1 MSTIDKKK
9 IRFITNPFSGT
20 KSKAKLKETIEE
32 NLNLAD
38 FDFEICYTDYPRH
51 ATQLSAEARD
61 MGYYAVIA
69 VGGDGT
75 INEVA
80 SALKGS
86 ETALGIVPFG
96 SGNGFSYHLG
106 IRRDVVTAIQIIND
120 HNTNLI
126 DTGSANG
133 RFFIN
138 VAGLGLDATVAFKTK
153 LNKKRGFIPYFINT
167 LKESIGF
174 RFMKLRISTNDSVMD
189 GEYGMA
195 VIANGSMY
203 GYDFAVAPA
212 AILDDGLFD
221 IILVRKTQIFRYFL
235 LVPRMLNKT
244 FHKSPLVQY
253 FKTSKIT
260 IESTDGT
267 PYFHVDGEGFE
278 AENSITFE
286 VVPNSI
292 KLITKQNK
300 QC

>member
-20 KSKAKLKETIEE
+20 KSKAKLKETIED
-32 NLNLAD
+32 NLNLTD
-38 FDFEICYTDYPRH
+38 FDFEISYTDYPRH
-51 ATQLSAEARD
+51 ATQLSMEAKD
-61 MGYYAVIA
+61 MGYYGVIA

-80 SALKGS
+80 TALIGS
-86 ETALGIVPFG
+86 GTALGIIPFG

-106 IRRDVVTAIQIIND
+106 TRRDVVAAIRVIND
-120 HNTNLI
+120 HHTTSI
-126 DTGSANG
+126 DSGTANG

-138 VAGLGLDATVAFKTK
+138 IAGLGLDATVAFKTK
-153 LNKKRGFIPYFINT
+153 LNKKRGFVPYFINT

-174 RFMKLRISTNDSVMD
+174 KFMKLRITSNDNIQE
-189 GEYGMA
+189 GEYAMA
-195 VIANGSMY
+195 VIANGSIY

-221 IILVRKTQIFRYFL
+221 IILVQKTQIFRYFL

-244 FHKSPLVQY
+244 FHKSPLVHY
-253 FKTSKIT
+253 FKTDKIT

-286 VVPNSI
+286 INPNSI
-292 KLITKQNK
+292 RLITKQI
-300 QC
+300 

>member
-1 MSTIDKKK
+1 MHMSTIDKKK

-20 KSKAKLKETIEE
+20 KSKEKLNETITE
-32 NLNLAD
+32 NLNLEE
-38 FDFEICYTDYPRH
+38 FDFEISYTEYPRH

-61 MGYYAVIA
+61 LGYYAVIA

-106 IRRDVVTAIQIIND
+106 TRRNVEEAIKIIND
-120 HNTNLI
+120 HHTILI
-126 DTGSANG
+126 DTGAANG

-153 LNKKRGFIPYFINT
+153 LNKRRGFIPYFINT

-174 RFMKLRISTNDSVMD
+174 KFMKLRIISDESTEE
-189 GEYGMA
+189 GEYAMA
-195 VIANGSMY
+195 VIANGSIY

-221 IILVRKTQIFRYFL
+221 VILVRKTQIFRYFL

-244 FHKSPLVQY
+244 FHKSPLVHY
-253 FKTSKIT
+253 FKTNKIT

-286 VVPNSI
+286 INQDSI
-292 KLITKQNK
+292 KLITKQP
-300 QC
+300 

>member
-1 MSTIDKKK
+1 MNMSTIVKKK

-20 KSKAKLKETIEE
+20 KSKSKLKETIEE
-32 NLNLAD
+32 NLNLTD
-38 FDFEICYTDYPRH
+38 FDFEISFTEYPRH

-61 MGYYAVIA
+61 LGYYAVIA

-106 IRRDVVTAIQIIND
+106 TRRNVDEAIKIIND
-120 HNTNLI
+120 HHTTLI
-126 DTGSANG
+126 DTGAANG

-153 LNKKRGFIPYFINT
+153 LNKRRGFIPYFINT

-174 RFMKLRISTNDSVMD
+174 KFMKLRITSDDDVQEGD
-189 GEYGMA
+189 YAMA
-195 VIANGSMY
+195 VIANGSIY

-221 IILVRKTQIFRYFL
+221 VILVRKTQIFRYFL

-244 FHKSPLVQY
+244 FHKSPLVHY
-253 FKTSKIT
+253 FKTQKIT

-278 AENSITFE
+278 ADNSITFE
-286 VVPNSI
+286 IIPDSL
-292 KLITKQNK
+292 KLITKQS
-300 QC
+300 

>member
-1 MSTIDKKK
+1 MNMSTIVKKK

-20 KSKAKLKETIEE
+20 KSKSKLKETIEE
-32 NLNLAD
+32 NLNLKD
-38 FDFEICYTDYPRH
+38 FDFEISYTEYPRH

-61 MGYYAVIA
+61 LGYYAVIA

-106 IRRDVVTAIQIIND
+106 TRRNVDEAIKIIND
-120 HNTNLI
+120 HHTTLI
-126 DTGSANG
+126 DTGEANG

-153 LNKKRGFIPYFINT
+153 LNKRRGFIPYFINT

-174 RFMKLRISTNDSVMD
+174 KFMKLRITSDDNVQEGD
-189 GEYGMA
+189 YAMA
-195 VIANGSMY
+195 VIANGSIY

-221 IILVRKTQIFRYFL
+221 VILVRKTQIFRYFL

-244 FHKSPLVQY
+244 FHKSPLVHY
-253 FKTSKIT
+253 FKTKKIT

-286 VVPNSI
+286 IIPDSL
-292 KLITKQNK
+292 KLITKQS
-300 QC
+300 

>member
-1 MSTIDKKK
+1 MSKIDKKK
-9 IRFITNPFSGT
+9 IRFITNPFSGN
-20 KSKAKLKETIEE
+20 KSKSKLKETIEKH
-32 NLNLAD
+32 LNLAD

-51 ATQLSAEARD
+51 ATELSAEARD
-61 MGYYAVIA
+61 LGYYAVIA

-80 SALKGS
+80 TALKGS

-106 IRRDVVTAIQIIND
+106 TRRDIVASIQNIND
-120 HNTNLI
+120 HYTLLV
-126 DTGSANG
+126 DTGVANG

-167 LKESIGF
+167 IKESIGF
-174 RFMKLRISTNDSVMD
+174 RFMKLRITSDNNVME
-189 GEYGMA
+189 GEYAMA
-195 VIANGSMY
+195 VVANGSVY

-221 IILVRKTQIFRYFL
+221 VILVHKTQIFRYFL

-244 FHKSPLVQY
+244 FHKSTLVHY
-253 FKTSKIT
+253 FKTQKIT
-260 IESTDGT
+260 IESIGLSET

-278 AENSITFE
+278 GEKSITFE
-286 VVPNSI
+286 IIPNSI
-292 KLITKQNK
+292 RLITKQI
-300 QC
+300 